1 MADQEFSEWVSAMR
15 RHESPVSESSS
26 SWADTDSDS
35 DSDNDDAFEYAAQ
48 SIHSKKKMA
57 FERTAP
63 MMIPQCTRRRRTYY
77 MNEFD
82 ESVPQKQHAGVYRD
96 FYNSSDLTA
105 SVDDEDDPALYQNLA
120 YFRSQNASKTL
131 SSHKPRSRSSSPA
144 PPSVPA
150 SSESDDIFDM
160 EL

>member
-1 MADQEFSEWVSAMR
+1 MADQEFSEWVHAMR
-15 RHESPVSESSS
+15 RHQSPVSESS

-35 DSDNDDAFEYAAQ
+35 DSDNDDVFEYATAQ
-48 SIHSKKKMA
+48 SLRSNKKMA

-63 MMIPQCTRRRRTYY
+63 MMIPECTRRRRTYY

-96 FYNSSDLTA
+96 FYDSSDFAA

-120 YFRSQNASKTL
+120 YFRSQNASKH
-131 SSHKPRSRSSSPA
+131 SHKSRSRSSSPA
-144 PPSVPA
+144 PQSVSA
-150 SSESDDIFDM
+150 SSDSDDIFDM